1 MSSVQQQMQ
10 EALSQHEQSG
20 LLRTMQRY
28 DHYIDFCSNDYLGI
42 LRDGLLTQGIE
53 DILKQWSVPSYGT
66 GGSRLIYGHHEYHEA
81 LENRLAQHHGAEK
94 ALVFDNGYMANHGL
108 ITALGTKETT
118 LLLDAH
124 CHASLL
130 VSAHQSNARQ
140 VWKFA
145 HNDLRQLEQK
155 LQKASKPALVLIE
168 SVYSMDGDEA
178 AIPEIIQLCHQHG
191 AQLVIDHAHSFGWH
205 NYEKAIPTISDP
217 HHTLLA
223 QVFTYGKAGGCHGAS
238 IVGSQLLS
246 DYLINFSRPFI
257 YSTAPTPYH
266 AAAIWA
272 MYNVLPTL
280 DDRRK
285 KLMQNIEHWNRGQ
298 CETSHRTP
306 IRIFKSPDS
315 REFTRGLNDAGFGVK
330 AILPP
335 TVAAV
340 DTCLRVCLHAFNTT
354 EEISQLQKLLHIA

>member
-1 MSSVQQQMQ
+1 
-10 EALSQHEQSG
+10 
-20 LLRTMQRY
+20 
-28 DHYIDFCSNDYLGI
+28 
-42 LRDGLLTQGIE
+42 
-53 DILKQWSVPSYGT
+53 
-66 GGSRLIYGHHEYHEA
+66 
-81 LENRLAQHHGAEK
+81 
-94 ALVFDNGYMANHGL
+94 L

-130 VSAHQSNARQ
+130 VSAHQSNAGQ

-155 LQKASKPALVLIE
+155 LQKASKPTIVLIE

-178 AIPEIIQLCHQHG
+178 AIPDIMHLCHQHG
-191 AQLVIDHAHSFGWH
+191 AQLVIDHAHSFGWRS
-205 NYEKAIPTISDP
+205 YEKALPTIPDP
-217 HHTLLA
+217 YHTLLA

-266 AAAIWA
+266 LAAIWA
-272 MYNVLPTL
+272 MYDLLPTL
-280 DDRRK
+280 DERRK

-298 CETSHRTP
+298 SATTHRTP
-306 IRIFKSPDS
+306 IRICKSRDAQ
-315 REFTRGLNDAGFGVK
+315 EIAKTLHDAGLGVK
-330 AILPP
+330 AILQP
-335 TVAAV
+335 TVAAA
-340 DTCLRVCLHAFNTT
+340 DTCLRVCLHAFNTK
-354 EEISQLQKLLHIA
+354 EEISQLKKLLKIA